1 MFRPLRHALDQVV
14 TTGHLRL
21 IDAKSRA
28 FAFGDLSG
36 APVVARIADART
48 ERRLFFNPA
57 LALGEAYM
65 DGSLVMERGTIYDF
79 LELLLAN
86 LDYAHWP
93 RWARSVET
101 IRFTGRWLRQFNPQP
116 RARRNV
122 EHHYDL
128 DCGLYELFLDG
139 DRQYSCAYFEQES
152 MSLEEAQAAKK
163 RHLAAKLN
171 LRDGMKVLDI
181 GSGWGGLA
189 LYLAK
194 TAHVEVTGI
203 TLSEQQR
210 AVAEERARAEGLSNA
225 VTFKLCDYR
234 ELDGQ
239 FDRIVS
245 VGMFE
250 HVGIAHYRRFFAK
263 MGELLTKDGVAL
275 LHSIGR
281 FDGPASTNPFID
293 KYIFPGGYSPALS
306 EVLPAVERN
315 GLLVTDVEIL
325 RLHYALTL
333 RHWRQG
339 FRASWHKAVERYGER
354 FCRMWEFY
362 LAGAETGFRYQNLMV
377 FQLQLTKDQKAL
389 PLTRD
394 YIYTSE
400 RDFARSRR
408 PLSSAAAHGAQ
419 GALSGHNPLVVG
431 ESSSPRCS
439 QPNALAPCS
448 FLASVDLCPM
458 R

>member
-1 MFRPLRHALDQVV
+1 MFRPLRHALDRIV
-14 TTGHLRL
+14 TTGYLRL
-21 IDAKSRA
+21 TDAQGCA
-28 FAFGDLSG
+28 HAFGDQSG
-36 APVVARIADART
+36 TPVVARIMDRRT
-48 ERRLFFNPA
+48 ERLLFINPT

-65 DGSLVMERGTIYDF
+65 DGRLVMERGTIYDF
-79 LELLLAN
+79 LELVLAN
-86 LDYAHWP
+86 LEYAHWP
-93 RWARSVET
+93 RWAKGLET
-101 IRFTGRWLRQFNPQP
+101 LRFAGRWLRQFNPEP
-116 RARRNV
+116 RAKRNV

-128 DCGLYELFLDG
+128 DSGLYELFLDS
-139 DRQYSCAYFEQES
+139 DRQYSCAYFEQDG
-152 MSLEEAQAAKK
+152 MSLDEAQAAKK

-171 LRDGMKVLDI
+171 LRDGLKVLDI
-181 GSGWGGLA
+181 GCGWGGLA

-203 TLSEQQR
+203 TLSEVQR
-210 AVAEERARAEGLSNA
+210 KIAEERAFAMGLSNA
-225 VTFKLCDYR
+225 VNFKLCDYR

-250 HVGIAHYRRFFAK
+250 HVGIAHYRSFFAK
-263 MGELLTKDGVAL
+263 IGELLTKDGVAL

-306 EVLPAVERN
+306 EVFPAGESN

-325 RLHYALTL
+325 RLHYAMTL
-333 RHWRQG
+333 RHWRQH
-339 FRASWHKAVERYGER
+339 FRAAWHTAVERYGER

-377 FQLQLTKDQKAL
+377 FQLQLAKDQTAL

-394 YIYTSE
+394 YIHTSE
-400 RDFARSRR
+400 HDFRARDGRFAPQPVRR
-408 PLSSAAAHGAQ
+408 A
-419 GALSGHNPLVVG
+419 
-431 ESSSPRCS
+431 R
-439 QPNALAPCS
+439 
-448 FLASVDLCPM
+448 

>member
-1 MFRPLRHALDQVV
+1 MFRPLRHALDQVI
-14 TTGHLRL
+14 TTGYLRL
-21 IDAKSRA
+21 IDAKGRA

-36 APVVARIADART
+36 APVVARIAGTRT

-57 LALGEAYM
+57 LALGEAFM
-65 DGSLVMERGTIYDF
+65 DGSLVMDRGTIYDF
-79 LELLLAN
+79 LDLLLSN

-101 IRFTGRWLRQFNPQP
+101 FRFAGRWLRQFNPQP

-122 EHHYDL
+122 ERHYDL
-128 DCGLYELFLDG
+128 DRGLYELFLDS
-139 DRQYSCAYFEQES
+139 DRQYSCAYFEQEG

-163 RHLAAKLN
+163 RHLATKLN

-203 TLSEQQR
+203 TLSEEQR
-210 AVAEERARAEGLSNA
+210 KVAEDRARAEGLANA

-234 ELDGQ
+234 ELDCQ

-250 HVGIAHYRRFFAK
+250 HVGITHYRRFFARI
-263 MGELLTKDGVAL
+263 GELLTKDGVAL

-281 FDGPASTNPFID
+281 FDGPASTNPFIA
-293 KYIFPGGYSPALS
+293 KYIFPGGYTPALS

-333 RHWRQG
+333 RHWRQR
-339 FRASWHKAVERYGER
+339 FRASWHTAVERYGER
-354 FCRMWEFY
+354 FCRVWEFY

-394 YIYTSE
+394 YINTSSIRRSTTSARE
-400 RDFARSRR
+400 MPASRSRR
-408 PLSSAAAHGAQ
+408 AAPGAERAWSA
-419 GALSGHNPLVVG
+419 
-431 ESSSPRCS
+431 RC
-439 QPNALAPCS
+439 
-448 FLASVDLCPM
+448 
-458 R
+458 

>member
-1 MFRPLRHALDQVV
+1 MFRPLQHALDRIVR
-14 TTGHLRL
+14 TGYLRL
-21 IDAKSRA
+21 IDAGGCA
-28 FAFGDLSG
+28 HAFGDRSG
-36 APVVARIADART
+36 APLVARIADRRT
-48 ERRLFFNPA
+48 ERLLFFNPT

-65 DGSLVMERGTIYDF
+65 DGRLVVERGTIYDF
-79 LELLLAN
+79 LELILAN
-86 LDYAHWP
+86 LDYANWP
-93 RWARSVET
+93 RWAKSVENL
-101 IRFTGRWLRQFNPQP
+101 RFAGRWLRQLNPRP
-116 RARRNV
+116 RAKRNV
-122 EHHYDL
+122 EHHYNL
-128 DCGLYELFLDG
+128 DSRLYELFLDS
-139 DRQYSCAYFEQES
+139 DRQYSCAYFEQEG

-171 LRDGMKVLDI
+171 LRDGLKVLDI
-181 GSGWGGLA
+181 GCGWGGLA

-194 TAHVEVTGI
+194 TTHIEVTGI
-203 TLSEQQR
+203 TLSEEQR
-210 AVAEERARAEGLSNA
+210 KLAEERARAMGLSRT

-234 ELDGQ
+234 EIEGT

-250 HVGIAHYRRFFAK
+250 HVGIAHYRSFFARI
-263 MGELLTKDGVAL
+263 GELLTKDGVAL

-306 EVLPAVERN
+306 EVFPAVERN

-325 RLHYALTL
+325 RLHYAMTL
-333 RHWRQG
+333 RHWRQR
-339 FRASWHKAVERYGER
+339 FRAAWHTAVERYGDR

-377 FQLQLTKDQKAL
+377 FQLQLAKDQMVL

-394 YIYTSE
+394 YIHTAE
-400 RDFARSRR
+400 DDLRARGGRFPPQPVRR
-408 PLSSAAAHGAQ
+408 A
-419 GALSGHNPLVVG
+419 
-431 ESSSPRCS
+431 R
-439 QPNALAPCS
+439 
-448 FLASVDLCPM
+448 

>member
-14 TTGHLRL
+14 TTGYLRL
-21 IDAKSRA
+21 IDAKGCA

-36 APVVARIADART
+36 APVVARIAGART

-79 LELLLAN
+79 LDLLLSN

-93 RWARSVET
+93 RWARSVEAF
-101 IRFTGRWLRQFNPQP
+101 RFTSRWLRQFNPQP

-128 DCGLYELFLDG
+128 DGGLYELFLDS
-139 DRQYSCAYFEQES
+139 DRQYSCAYFEQEG

-203 TLSEQQR
+203 TLSEEQR
-210 AVAEERARAEGLSNA
+210 KVAEERSSAEGLANA
-225 VTFKLCDYR
+225 VTFTLCDYR
-234 ELDGQ
+234 DLDGQ
-239 FDRIVS
+239 FDRVVS

-250 HVGIAHYRRFFAK
+250 HVGIAHYRRFFAR

-293 KYIFPGGYSPALS
+293 KYIFPGGYTPALS

-315 GLLVTDVEIL
+315 GLLVADVEIL
-325 RLHYALTL
+325 RFHYALTL
-333 RHWRQG
+333 RHWRQR
-339 FRASWHKAVERYGER
+339 FRASWHTAVERYGER

-377 FQLQLTKDQKAL
+377 FQLQFTKDQKAL

-394 YIYTSE
+394 YINTSE
-400 RDFARSRR
+400 HDFRARDARFPQPARR
-408 PLSSAAAHGAQ
+408 A
-419 GALSGHNPLVVG
+419 
-431 ESSSPRCS
+431 R
-439 QPNALAPCS
+439 
-448 FLASVDLCPM
+448 

>member
-1 MFRPLRHALDQVV
+1 MFRPLRHTLDQVV
-14 TTGHLRL
+14 TAGHLRL
-21 IDAKSRA
+21 VDAEGRA
-28 FAFGDLSG
+28 FDFGELSD
-36 APVVARIADART
+36 APVVARIADSAT

-65 DGSLVMERGTIYDF
+65 DGGLIMDRGTIYDL
-79 LELLLAN
+79 LELILAD
-86 LDYAHWP
+86 LDYARWP
-93 RWARSVET
+93 LWARCLAGVRYTS
-101 IRFTGRWLRQFNPQP
+101 RWLRQFNPRP
-116 RARRNV
+116 RAKRNV

-128 DCGLYELFLDG
+128 DDGLYDIFLDS
-139 DRQYSCAYFEQES
+139 DRQYSCAYFEQEG

-163 RHLAAKLN
+163 RHIAAKLK

-203 TLSEQQR
+203 TLSEEQR
-210 AVAEERARAEGLSNA
+210 KVAEERARSEGLSNA

-234 ELDGQ
+234 ELVGQ

-250 HVGIAHYRRFFAK
+250 HVGITHYRRFFAR

-281 FDGPASTNPFID
+281 FDGPASTNPFIA
-293 KYIFPGGYSPALS
+293 KYIFPGGYTPALS
-306 EVLPAVERN
+306 EVFPAIERN

-325 RLHYALTL
+325 RLHYAITL
-333 RHWRQG
+333 RHWRQR
-339 FRASWHKAVERYGER
+339 FRAAWHTAVERYGER

-362 LAGAETGFRYQNLMV
+362 LSGAETGFRYQNLMV

-394 YIYTSE
+394 YIHTAE
-400 RDFARSRR
+400 HELRVRDARFPAQPARR
-408 PLSSAAAHGAQ
+408 AK
-419 GALSGHNPLVVG
+419 
-431 ESSSPRCS
+431 R
-439 QPNALAPCS
+439 
-448 FLASVDLCPM
+448 
-458 R
+458 

>member
-1 MFRPLRHALDQVV
+1 
-14 TTGHLRL
+14 
-21 IDAKSRA
+21 
-28 FAFGDLSG
+28 
-36 APVVARIADART
+36 VARIANART

-101 IRFTGRWLRQFNPQP
+101 FRFTGRWLRQFNPLP

-122 EHHYDL
+122 EHHYNL
-128 DCGLYELFLDG
+128 DSGLYQLFLDS
-139 DRQYSCAYFEQES
+139 DRQYSCAYFEHES

-203 TLSEQQR
+203 TLSEEQR
-210 AVAEERARAEGLSNA
+210 KVAEERARAEGLSNA
-225 VTFKLCDYR
+225 VTFRLCDYR

-250 HVGIAHYRRFFAK
+250 HVGIAQYRRFFAK

-293 KYIFPGGYSPALS
+293 KYIFPGGYTPALS

-333 RHWRQG
+333 RHWRQR
-339 FRASWHKAVERYGER
+339 FRASWHNAVERYGER

-400 RDFARSRR
+400 HDFRARDTRFPPQRARRARR
-408 PLSSAAAHGAQ
+408 
-419 GALSGHNPLVVG
+419 
-431 ESSSPRCS
+431 
-439 QPNALAPCS
+439 
-448 FLASVDLCPM
+448 
-458 R
+458 

>member
-1 MFRPLRHALDQVV
+1 
-14 TTGHLRL
+14 LRL
-21 IDAKSRA
+21 IDARGCDC
-28 FAFGDLSG
+28 AFGDLRG
-36 APVVARIADART
+36 TPVVARIADART

-79 LELLLAN
+79 LELLLSN
-86 LDYAHWP
+86 LDYPHWP
-93 RWARSVET
+93 RWAKSVET
-101 IRFTGRWLRQFNPQP
+101 LRFAGRWLRQFNPQP
-116 RARRNV
+116 RAKRNV

-128 DCGLYELFLDG
+128 DGGLYELFLDS
-139 DRQYSCAYFEQES
+139 DRQYSCAYFERS
-152 MSLEEAQAAKK
+152 DMSLDEAQAAKK

-203 TLSEQQR
+203 TLSEEQR
-210 AVAEERARAEGLSNA
+210 TVAKDRARAMGLSNA

-234 ELDGQ
+234 DLEGQ

-250 HVGIAHYRRFFAK
+250 HVGIAHYRRFFARI
-263 MGELLTKDGVAL
+263 GELLTKDGVAL

-293 KYIFPGGYSPALS
+293 KYIFPGGYTPALS
-306 EVLPAVERN
+306 EVFPAVERTD
-315 GLLVTDVEIL
+315 LLVTDMEIL

-333 RHWRQG
+333 RHWRQR
-339 FRASWHKAVERYGER
+339 FRASWHTAVERYGER

-394 YIYTSE
+394 YVHTSE
-400 RDFARSRR
+400 HELRVRDGRFPPQPVRRARR
-408 PLSSAAAHGAQ
+408 
-419 GALSGHNPLVVG
+419 
-431 ESSSPRCS
+431 
-439 QPNALAPCS
+439 
-448 FLASVDLCPM
+448 
-458 R
+458 